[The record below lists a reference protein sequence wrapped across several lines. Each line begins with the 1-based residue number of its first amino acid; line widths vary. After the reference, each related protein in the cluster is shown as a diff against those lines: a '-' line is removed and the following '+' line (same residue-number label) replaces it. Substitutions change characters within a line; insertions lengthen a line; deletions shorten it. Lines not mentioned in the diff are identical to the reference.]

1 MVCCGKLGDNGMN
14 RQESAETL
22 ALKVLTWLVT
32 QPEELGAFMAAS
44 GASVGDLATLA
55 GNAGF
60 LGALLDFLLEQDARV
75 IAFCDSEGIAYDA
88 PMAARMALPGGQQ
101 THWT

>member
-1 MVCCGKLGDNGMN
+1 M
-14 RQESAETL
+14 S
-22 ALKVLTWLVT
+22 
-32 QPEELGAFMAAS
+32 AS

-55 GNAGF
+55 GDAGF

-75 IAFCDSEGIAYDA
+75 IAFCDSETLPYAA
-88 PMAARMALPGGQQ
+88 PMQARLALPGGQL